1 VSNKIEKIVLNW
13 IFPLLIILSFFD
25 YSNFNYYFLG
35 MSLVIYVWKNFP
47 LNIVLNLS
55 YLIITL
61 LTSIPS
67 LSAINM
73 LIIIILLQISKN
85 SSPMRIISY
94 ITAMAIYYNF
104 MMNINFIISII
115 TLAGILIFSYVKEK
129 KKIFLYLLIP
139 VLLLSFFNE
148 NFIIFN
154 SLEKQNLTQ
163 EEVVEE
169 KFLPESNKNN
179 VQENKNIPEETNSSK
194 NNISISNQGEYQSSQ
209 EPQDLM
215 IYQSLI
221 LLVALFTLLWIFFY
235 HKMYENRK
243 ALIYSAISIF
253 FVILSI
259 FTILAFDFNDLKP
272 YSPDDGTGL
281 TQEKIESNLIYRT
294 ILKAQDNID
303 NIDDYANLS
312 FEEKTSALKII
323 ENIIRYYLLTT
334 LVVLSVIVFF
344 IIRSKRAKPKDQK
357 TKKEI
362 EKEKKEVYNKEG
374 IYLIDGGYKF
384 IRNNFYSE
392 YSFLTP
398 YELLETVPVSSEFKE
413 LTDLFV
419 QKEYG
424 TKEIDY
430 SDKQIKKLIDKIII
444 QMEDLY

>member
-1 VSNKIEKIVLNW
+1 
-13 IFPLLIILSFFD
+13 
-25 YSNFNYYFLG
+25 
-35 MSLVIYVWKNFP
+35 
-47 LNIVLNLS
+47 
-55 YLIITL
+55 
-61 LTSIPS
+61 
-67 LSAINM
+67 
-73 LIIIILLQISKN
+73 
-85 SSPMRIISY
+85 
-94 ITAMAIYYNF
+94 MAIYYNF

>member
-1 VSNKIEKIVLNW
+1 
-13 IFPLLIILSFFD
+13 
-25 YSNFNYYFLG
+25 
-35 MSLVIYVWKNFP
+35 
-47 LNIVLNLS
+47 
-55 YLIITL
+55 
-61 LTSIPS
+61 
-67 LSAINM
+67 
-73 LIIIILLQISKN
+73 
-85 SSPMRIISY
+85 
-94 ITAMAIYYNF
+94 
-104 MMNINFIISII
+104 
-115 TLAGILIFSYVKEK
+115 
-129 KKIFLYLLIP
+129 
-139 VLLLSFFNE
+139 
-148 NFIIFN
+148 
-154 SLEKQNLTQ
+154 
-163 EEVVEE
+163 
-169 KFLPESNKNN
+169 
-179 VQENKNIPEETNSSK
+179 
-194 NNISISNQGEYQSSQ
+194 
-209 EPQDLM
+209 
-215 IYQSLI
+215 
-221 LLVALFTLLWIFFY
+221 
-235 HKMYENRK
+235 MYENRK

-374 IYLIDGGYKF
+374 IYLIDKGYKF